1 MMHLF
6 RTRSKS
12 KHVSAAKIRSYRP
25 FLEAMEDR
33 QLPSVTAFQPVS
45 LVSDQAGHALI
56 QDPNLINSWGIALPP
71 TGGNFWIS
79 DNGTGM
85 STLYTGDANGMALT
99 KVNLN
104 VNIPGGAPTG
114 VVFNGTS
121 DFVVNDGAGH
131 SGPAVFL
138 FASENGGITGWNP
151 NVPPPSP
158 SASAQTGATVP
169 NAVFKGLALA
179 SNATGNVLYAAD
191 FHDNHI
197 VAFSPTF
204 AVQSAPTTAF
214 VDPNL
219 PAGYAPFN
227 IANFGG
233 TLFVTYA
240 LQDGVAHDDVP
251 GPGHGFIDAFDT
263 SGNFLRRVASGGVLN
278 SPWGMTMSPANFGS
292 FSNDLLVGNF
302 GDGTINAFN
311 PTTGA
316 FVGTLTSG
324 ANHPI
329 VIDGLWG
336 LTFGNG
342 TAGSTN
348 TLYFTAGPGGEA
360 HGLFGKITMATGT
373 NVDNQIHVALVGL
386 HRLPHS
392 DFVSGMIQLHNFGAP
407 ITGPVTLLISNLPAG
422 VTLVGANVTQTPNG
436 AMITISPSNIGRHG
450 HVTFGLVFEN
460 SGHVPLSA
468 FRNIQLDVFSATTM

>member
-1 MMHLF
+1 M
-6 RTRSKS
+6 K
-12 KHVSAAKIRSYRP
+12 KRSYRP

-33 QLPSVTAFQPVS
+33 QLPSVTLFQPVS

-79 DNGTGM
+79 DNATGM

-104 VNIPGGAPTG
+104 VNIPGGDPTG

-121 DFVVNDGAGH
+121 DFVVSDGAGH

-138 FASENGGITGWNP
+138 FASENGQITGWNP

-158 SASAQTGATVP
+158 SASAQTAATVP
-169 NAVFKGLALA
+169 NAVFKGLTIANNGT
-179 SNATGNVLYAAD
+179 SNVLYAAD
-191 FHDNHI
+191 FHAGQI
-197 VAFSPTF
+197 VTFSPSF
-204 AVQSAPTTAF
+204 VIQMAPTATF

-227 IANFGG
+227 IENLGG
-233 TLFVTYA
+233 TLYVTYA
-240 LQDGVAHDDVP
+240 LQNAAGHDDVP
-251 GPGHGFIDAFDT
+251 GPGHGFVDAFDT
-263 SGNFLRRVASGGVLN
+263 SGHFLRRVASGGVLN
-278 SPWGMTMSPANFGS
+278 SPWGMTIAPATFGT
-292 FSNDLLVGNF
+292 FGGDLLVGNF

-316 FVGTLTSG
+316 FVGTLSSG

-348 TLYFTAGPGGEA
+348 TLYFTAGPGGES
-360 HGLFGKITMATGT
+360 HGLFGKIGMATGT
-373 NVDNQIHVALVGL
+373 NVNSQVRIELVGL

-392 DFVSGMIQLHNFGAP
+392 DMLSGMINFHNFGST
-407 ITGPVTLLISNLPAG
+407 ITGPVTVLISNLPDG
-422 VTLVGANVTQTPNG
+422 VTLLNAGVTQTPGG
-436 AMITISPSNIGRHG
+436 AMITISQSDIGPHG
-450 HVTFGLVFEN
+450 HLKFGLVFSN
-460 SGHVPLSA
+460 PAHVPLSA
-468 FRNIQLDVFSATTM
+468 FHNIHFDVFSATTM